1 VLALSDPPP
10 RGDTRKIED
19 DGSGAEQIVAFLVEK
34 RLI

>member
-1 VLALSDPPP
+1 VFALSDPRP
-10 RGDTRKIED
+10 RGDKRKIED